1 MFNLIYEKRG
11 TIPVALQGL
20 KIRDLVDGANQTSC
34 MANYTSGAELFPAS
48 AVIDFERTERSVNK
62 GGTAEDFT
70 FLRWDK
76 RLISSNINVKKEKR
90 GTIPVAMQDLKIR
103 DLVDGANQTSCMSE
117 LH

>member
-62 GGTAEDFT
+62 GGTAGAFPSL
-70 FLRWDK
+70 FQGWK
-76 RLISSNINVKKEKR
+76 SFFYNKK
-90 GTIPVAMQDLKIR
+90 GDVP
-103 DLVDGANQTSCMSE
+103 S
-117 LH
+117 

>member
-62 GGTAEDFT
+62 GGTAGAFSSLGWE
-70 FLRWDK
+70 K
-76 RLISSNINVKKEKR
+76 RLFSCYKIVYKEKR
-90 GTIPVAMQDLKIR
+90 GTIPVAMQDVEIR
-103 DLVDGANQTSCMSE
+103 DLVDDRNETSGMSE
-117 LH
+117 VH